1 MAPAGGR
8 RIGQRYDFLPNQS
21 TYSEGTL
28 MQRAYSEGLYLN
40 GLGYERMAKEVDLL
54 FFENSGFYPKR

>member
-1 MAPAGGR
+1 
-8 RIGQRYDFLPNQS
+8 
-21 TYSEGTL
+21 